1 MNAWRRWLV
10 GGLLAG
16 MAGLPTV
23 PAHAAGTTLTLTG
36 RHSASI
42 DVTFNADITLD
53 LQQMVTTGAGRFAGM
68 YAEAISVPVPQRQAA
83 DRHAGAVRFRDVH
96 EPGSPGFL
104 FSFVARPSGTLK
116 AGRYRLY
123 LLADG
128 LTQVRVPMTGSRS
141 LRLSPTRSAVTAIA
155 SDADI
160 IVSAIEA
167 KNVQPL
173 VLTGARTINM
183 SALLVGE
190 FRAFAGDIGTCLR
203 RPETEC
209 GSATSSGVDGPF
221 TSVGI
226 NPVED
231 YGLAWSITYQS
242 GVLTPGRYEA
252 FQGAL
257 NAAGLKYASG
267 AAFSL
272 TLT

>member
-1 MNAWRRWLV
+1 METWRRWLI

-16 MAGLPTV
+16 MAGLPAV
-23 PAHAAGTTLTLTG
+23 PARAAGATLILIG
-36 RHSASI
+36 KRSASV
-42 DVTFNADITLD
+42 DVTLNADVTLD

-83 DRHAGAVRFRDVH
+83 DRHGGAVRFRDVH

-104 FSFVARPSGTLK
+104 FSFVARPSGILK

-128 LTQVRVPMTGSRS
+128 PTQVRVPITGSRS
-141 LRLSPTRSAVTAIA
+141 LRVSPTRPAVTAVA
-155 SDADI
+155 SAADI
-160 IVSAIEA
+160 LVSAIEA
-167 KNVQPL
+167 RNVQPL
-173 VLTGARTINM
+173 VLSGPRTVNM

-209 GSATSSGVDGPF
+209 GSATGSGVDGPF
-221 TSVGI
+221 ASVGI
-226 NPVED
+226 NPVGD
-231 YGLAWSITYQS
+231 YGLAWSVTYQP
-242 GVLTPGRYEA
+242 GTLAPGRYEGV
-252 FQGAL
+252 QEAL
-257 NAAGLKYASG
+257 NVAGLKYASG
-267 AAFSL
+267 ASLSL